1 MNIEILKKWN
11 PWWVYGNVPK
21 ERLGI
26 RREELLSR
34 LSILVKAKEI
44 VGITGVRRGGKSTIL
59 YQLIDVLLSKGVPA
73 KNILYFNFDEP
84 LPENGINTLDK
95 VYNAF
100 LELNNPPGRQY
111 LFLDEIQN
119 VGEWERW
126 VKTRY
131 DLKGE
136 KLKFFVT
143 GSNTSL
149 LSDSLAK
156 LLTGRMLPK
165 EVYPLSFREYLL
177 FNGFELKDTDLQKGE
192 IKHHLMKYLEEGGF
206 PEAVLDKNSELN
218 RQRLRE
224 YFNSILFRDIVATRE
239 IKESAKLA
247 ELSQYVATNIAGT
260 FSYNKIS
267 KTINLNIN
275 TLKEYLHY
283 LQQAYL
289 IFQVNYFSYSLKETL
304 AIQKPKKMYMID
316 NGMRNSVGVRFTQDE
331 GKLVENLVFM
341 ELKRRGLEVYFWKGK
356 NEVDFVTKDQ
366 KGSLQAINV
375 TYGATIEPREKKGL
389 QEFKETFK
397 KADMLLITR
406 DIEKT
411 EEEIKH
417 TPLWKWLLQ
426 DAKTS

>member
-1 MNIEILKKWN
+1 MNPETLKKWN
-11 PWWVYGNVPK
+11 PWWVYGSVPE
-21 ERLGI
+21 ERRGI
-26 RREELLSR
+26 RRDELLEELSHL
-34 LSILVKAKEI
+34 INAKEI

-59 YQLIDVLLSKGVPA
+59 YQLIDILLSKDVPA

-84 LPENGINTLDK
+84 LPENDVYTLDRVHK
-95 VYNAF
+95 TF
-100 LELNNPPGRQY
+100 LELNNPQGRQY

-119 VGEWERW
+119 IREWERW
-126 VKTRY
+126 VKTQY

-143 GSNTSL
+143 GSNTSM

-156 LLTGRMLPK
+156 LLTGRLLSQ
-165 EVYPLSFREYLL
+165 EIYPLSFREYLT
-177 FNGFELKDTDLQKGE
+177 FNGFKLRDMDLQKEE

-206 PEAVLDKNSELN
+206 PETVLDKNSELN

-224 YFNSILFRDIVATRE
+224 YFNSILFRDIVSIRE

-247 ELSQYVATNIAGT
+247 ELSEYVATNITGI

-267 KTINLNIN
+267 KTIKLNIN
-275 TLKEYLHY
+275 TMKEYLHY

-316 NGMRNSVGVRFTQDE
+316 NGMRNSVAARFTPDE
-331 GKLVENLVFM
+331 GKLAENLVFM
-341 ELKRRGLEVYFWKGK
+341 ELKRRGFDLYFWKAK
-356 NEVDFVTKDQ
+356 NGVDFITKDQ

-375 TYGATIEPREKKGL
+375 TYGTTIEPREKKGL
-389 QEFKETFK
+389 KEFRETFREV
-397 KADMLLITR
+397 DTLIITR

-411 EEEIKH
+411 EDEIKH
-417 TPLWKWLLQ
+417 IPLWKWLLQ
-426 DAKTS
+426 NAKTS

>member
-1 MNIEILKKWN
+1 MNIETLKKWN
-11 PWWVYGNVPK
+11 PWWVYRSVTK
-21 ERLGI
+21 ERHGI
-26 RREELLSR
+26 RRDELLNRLSR
-34 LSILVKAKEI
+34 LIKAKEI
-44 VGITGVRRGGKSTIL
+44 VGITGVRRSGKSTIL
-59 YQLIDVLLSKGVPA
+59 YQLIDVLLSKDVPA

-84 LPENGINTLDK
+84 LPEHGIHTLNK
-95 VYNAF
+95 VYNTF
-100 LELNNPPGRQY
+100 LELNNPQGRQY

-119 VGEWERW
+119 IREWERW
-126 VKTRY
+126 VKTQY

-143 GSNTSL
+143 GSNTSM

-156 LLTGRMLPK
+156 LLTGRMLSQ
-165 EVYPLSFREYLL
+165 EVYPLSFREYLT
-177 FNGFELKDTDLQKGE
+177 FNKFELKDRDLQKEE
-192 IKHHLMKYLEEGGF
+192 IKHYLMKYLEEGGF

-247 ELSQYVATNIAGT
+247 ELAQYIATNITGT

-275 TLKEYLHY
+275 TMKEYLHY

-289 IFQVNYFSYSLKETL
+289 IFQVNYFPYSLKETI

-316 NGMRNSVGVRFTQDE
+316 NGMRNATAVRFTQDE
-331 GKLVENLVFM
+331 GKLAENLVFL
-341 ELKRRGLEVYFWKGK
+341 ELKRRGLNLYFWKGK
-356 NEVDFVTKDQ
+356 NEVDFITKDQ
-366 KGSLQAINV
+366 KSSLQAINV

-389 QEFKETFK
+389 KEFKETFRK
-397 KADMLLITR
+397 SDVLLITK

-426 DAKTS
+426 